1 MSTSLIPERPL
12 LISPTLAATIGL
24 EEAVMLHVISE
35 LILQHPP
42 QFRNRRRW
50 VALPWQQLGEH
61 LPFWEN
67 AEISRIHQNLL
78 EKGLLLSARVDGR
91 DDAVWL
97 AINQAESGTSHQPV
111 PAAQPPA
118 AAPAPARPAP
128 DVFSPQAEGG
138 RATPI
143 SPDWQ
148 PDETL
153 YRQCLQQHGIPR
165 DFIEQRVASFVMYQ
179 HERGKPQYSWHNT
192 FLKWILREWR
202 QEESHRGARER
213 SSDMSASWQPDE
225 DAVSI
230 LEHAGISRDF
240 IEDSVPEFVLYWR
253 ERGMVTST
261 WNTKFIAHV
270 RRQWAKYSAM
280 VENDAHPRPIPAD
293 YEPSPACFE
302 VLAMANIDTDFARAQ
317 IPEFILY
324 WQERGE
330 AGTAWH
336 TRFLQHV
343 KYKWASR
350 ARSELPPSEQL
361 ESTLQRMTDRSW
373 AD

>member
-1 MSTSLIPERPL
+1 MTSSLIPERPL

-35 LILQHPP
+35 LTLQHPP
-42 QFRNRRRW
+42 QYRNRRRW
-50 VALPWQQLGEH
+50 VALPWSQLCAH
-61 LPFWEN
+61 LPFWDNPEV
-67 AEISRIHQNLL
+67 SRVYQNLL
-78 EKGLLLSARVDGR
+78 EKGLLLSEKVSGR
-91 DDAVWL
+91 EQAVWV
-97 AINQAESGTSHQPV
+97 AINQAERSSATS
-111 PAAQPPA
+111 APPIA
-118 AAPAPARPAP
+118 AAPPQAPM
-128 DVFSPQAEGG
+128 DVFSPRNEGG
-138 RATPI
+138 QARPI

-148 PDETL
+148 PDQTL

-165 DFIEQRVASFVMYQ
+165 DFIEQRVASFVMYH
-179 HERGKPQYSWHNT
+179 HERGKAQYSWHNT
-192 FLKWILREWR
+192 FLKWVLREWR

-213 SSDMSASWQPDE
+213 ASDMSASWRPDE
-225 DAVSI
+225 DAMSI
-230 LEHAGISRDF
+230 LEHAHIPRDF

-280 VENDAHPRPIPAD
+280 VESDSQPRPVPAN
-293 YEPSPACFE
+293 YEPSPACYE
-302 VLAMANIDTDFARAQ
+302 VLAMANIDQNFARAQ

-330 AGTAWH
+330 ANTAWH

-350 ARSELPPSEQL
+350 AHAELPPNEQL
-361 ESTLQRMTDRSW
+361 ETTLQRMTDRSW
-373 AD
+373 AE